1 MTNSNPPRKRALPR
15 WMIPALC
22 AVLLLAAVVAAVF
35 WRYLGSLRG
44 PGGQTGR
51 LSLNDYDKILPGV
64 RICGI
69 EVSGLTQDEA
79 AAKVEAALQADAAA
93 QQFTLQLPDQE
104 LTLTGYL
111 QRSVP
116 TLAGVVKEAY
126 AHGRD
131 GMSSLEDAMV
141 QAEASPLELE
151 PAVTETIDS
160 SAIDAALAAFT
171 KKLDSRATDAVITQQ
186 EDSIELRKGK
196 DGRALD
202 EQSLSRQIVAAVKS
216 GKSSL
221 KAVYTLTRSG
231 ERQLRALYETFCT
244 EAVDAHWDSETHSI
258 APEQEGRRFDLAS
271 ALKQLEAPDGAQLVI
286 PVVHQAPKITE
297 AMLKERLFA
306 DRLGSYDSPH
316 TPIAARTTNLT
327 LACQA
332 IDGTVL
338 NPGEVFSFND
348 IVGERTAAK
357 GYQNAAI
364 YLDGQTTDS
373 LGGGVCQVASTIYC
387 CALMANL
394 EIVARTEHM
403 YFVDYVP
410 PGQDATVYWGALDFQ
425 FRNNTDYP
433 LRIDASVSGGYVHIN
448 LQGTNADGSYAKIT
462 YEQLSQTPWEDVVK
476 VDETKPADF
485 SQVTTTPYTGRVIQT
500 YRSVYDKDGALL
512 STRAEAKSTYH
523 KRDRVTTIG
532 KQPDPEPTPGP
543 EPDPDPTPVDPP
555 VTDPCIPIDPEPPEP
570 EEPLIPGDGESA
582 PGSDENGES
591 APGSGTA
598 SAGQTAR
605 WPWTADLDAN

>member
-1 MTNSNPPRKRALPR
+1 MTNSNPPQKRARPR
-15 WMIPALC
+15 QLLLILC
-22 AVLLLAAVVAAVF
+22 AVLLLAAVTAVVF
-35 WRYLGSLRG
+35 WRYLGSLRA
-44 PGGQTGR
+44 PDSQSNR
-51 LSLNDYDKILPGV
+51 LSLTEYDRILPGV

-69 EVSGLTQDEA
+69 DVSGLTRDEA
-79 AAKVEAALQADAAA
+79 AAKVETALQAEASR
-93 QQFTLQLPDQE
+93 QEFTLQLPDQE
-104 LTLTGYL
+104 LTLSGYL

-116 TLAGVVKEAY
+116 TLDSVINEAFS
-126 AHGRD
+126 HGRD
-131 GMSSLEDAMV
+131 GMSSLEDAM
-141 QAEASPLELE
+141 AHAAASPLELN
-151 PAVTETIDS
+151 PAISETIDS
-160 SAIDAALAAFT
+160 SAIDTALAAFSKT
-171 KKLDSRATDAVITQQ
+171 LDSRPTDAVITRQ

-202 EQSLSRQIVAAVKS
+202 EQALSRQIVSAIKS

-221 KAVYTLTRSG
+221 KAEYTLTRSG
-231 ERQLRALYETFCT
+231 ERQLKALYESFCT
-244 EAVDAHWDSETHSI
+244 EAVDARWDDETQSI
-258 APEQEGRRFDLAS
+258 VPEQRGCRFDLAA

-286 PVVHQAPKITE
+286 PVTHQEPKVTE
-297 AMLKERLFA
+297 AMLQERLFA
-306 DRLGSYDSPH
+306 DSLGRYDSPH

-338 NPGEVFSFND
+338 NPGDVFSFND
-348 IVGERTAAK
+348 VVGERTAAK

-425 FRNNTDYP
+425 FRNSTDYP

-462 YEQLSQTPWEDVVK
+462 YEQLSETPWEDVVK
-476 VDETKPADF
+476 EDETKPADF

-512 STRAEAKSTYH
+512 SSRAEAKSTYH

-532 KQPDPEPTPGP
+532 KQPEPEPEP
-543 EPDPDPTPVDPP
+543 EPEPVPDPVDPP
-555 VTDPCIPIDPEPPEP
+555 VINPFDPVDPTPENPDPENPNPENPDPENPDPPP
-570 EEPLIPGDGESA
+570 IPGDSTPAPGESTDSA
-582 PGSDENGES
+582 AEN
-591 APGSGTA
+591 SGGNNA
-598 SAGQTAR
+598 
-605 WPWTADLDAN
+605 